1 MSSDG
6 QQPIWPQRLSKRR
19 KIAYLDFTRIAQSLP
34 DVRTDTVCKLAEM
47 AVVKPSNVL
56 KLVPKASTAQI
67 AEFLRIAEEDNLR
80 GKRSITDLKEDTA
93 QLE

>member
-1 MSSDG
+1 M
-6 QQPIWPQRLSKRR
+6 
-19 KIAYLDFTRIAQSLP
+19 AQTLP
-34 DVRTDTVCKLAEM
+34 DVITDTVCTLAGM

-80 GKRSITDLKEDTA
+80 GKSSITELKEDTA
-93 QLE
+93 QAKEGVFRT

>member
-34 DVRTDTVCKLAEM
+34 DVRTDTVRKLAEM
-47 AVVKPSNVL
+47 AVLKPSN
-56 KLVPKASTAQI
+56 VPKASTAQI